1 MIKKLL
7 LGLLVLGFAAA
18 GAAPVPAFAM
28 ADGAYAVSNNTHYV
42 NPDTGAADDGGDT
55 STGEAMC
62 RNTVYPV
69 SLYEQKNGQHYVTLR
84 LKMRS
89 FIKDIK
95 FNVQS
100 AKGDSASYR
109 EVSYEVVG
117 GNKEEN
123 TEDFRFA
130 LPAADVLINPSF
142 FVGPMNRD
150 VTFFVAIDM
159 SSAQKDDGEFAA
171 FNGTA
176 ANGNS
181 GSKPAPEQ
189 PAAPAGPAT
198 GQAKPDDSP
207 PPEPDPAAAGGP
219 AGPETQVDISP
230 TASQKDGAEEV
241 QGIVEFGAQGEAVPA
256 ENRESA
262 SAPPVLPIIL
272 AMVVC
277 LGAGGYFIYRGRTKN
292 KLNRV

>member
-7 LGLLVLGFAAA
+7 LGLLVLGAAVA
-18 GAAPVPAFAM
+18 GAAHVPAFALT
-28 ADGAYAVSNNTHYV
+28 DGTYVVSNNTHYV
-42 NPDTGAADDGGDT
+42 NPDTGTADDGGDT

-69 SLYEQKNGQHYVTLR
+69 SLYEQKNGKHYVTLR
-84 LKMRS
+84 LKMIS

-100 AKGDSASYR
+100 AKGDGASYR

-159 SSAQKDDGEFAA
+159 SSAKKDDGKFAA

-176 ANGNS
+176 VNSNS
-181 GSKPAPEQ
+181 GSQPAPEQ
-189 PAAPAGPAT
+189 SAAPAGPSAD
-198 GQAKPDDSP
+198 QAKPDDSL
-207 PPEPDPAAAGGP
+207 PPEADPAAVGSPDGSKAQ
-219 AGPETQVDISP
+219 ADISSS
-230 TASQKDGAEEV
+230 AARADGTKEV
-241 QGIVEFGAQGEAVPA
+241 QGIVEFGVQGEAAPA

-262 SAPPVLPIIL
+262 SASPVLPIVF
-272 AMVVC
+272 ATVVC

-292 KLNRV
+292 KLNQV